1 MSWPFKGKP
10 KLEPDIDAFHRA
22 LISSTIGRAHDGRD
36 VAGDFRSLFNQNPHL
51 GQRVLFVMLSW
62 CGEYDDPPEGNEGLQ
77 RWAGKRE
84 IAGRIKAAMY
94 ADLSETESTRQ
105 EPEDNVREL
114 GRR

>member
-1 MSWPFKGKP
+1 MIWPFKRRP

-22 LISSTIGRAHDGRD
+22 LINSTMGRAHDGRD
-36 VAGDFRSLFNQNPHL
+36 IAGDFRSLFNENPHL

-62 CGEYDDPPEGNEGLQ
+62 CGEYDDPPAETEALQ

-84 IAGRIKAAMY
+84 IAGKLKAAMY
-94 ADLSETESTRQ
+94 ADLSATEPVAKETG
-105 EPEDNVREL
+105 DNVREL